1 MKKTIPFLLLLVL
14 LIASCD
20 KPTTS
25 TSPTDSDSSDTSGE
39 YSQAYAERIEGMQS
53 INVQVNDEDKTTG
66 VIVDYNESAPLGSS
80 AHPLSTAESDY
91 LEIVTFEQ
99 PYEYGD
105 AYLITAGNASIVIDM
120 GNSSNSSFSDGTTYF
135 DLLKNTYDQ
144 YLADGHLD
152 LLILTHPHADHYGG
166 YPALKSAVS
175 SIDMIVDYGYYYSGG
190 ESYRRNIRDYY
201 VNAGTEYH
209 RIYDMVH
216 ETNSGMK
223 RTYITSELFIDW
235 LDTGY
240 YQETYSSGPTVDD
253 LNVTSVA
260 GILAYREFSYFF
272 SGDLQDNSDGYDGSG
287 GLGESNLV
295 SLNSTDTARFHKV
308 TMMKAAHH
316 GSSKAN
322 NNVLLNVLQPKI
334 VTISAGAPD
343 PSTSYGGKTGVCG
356 GHPHYAALARY
367 LTQGSKRIVPKLF
380 LNFVN
385 GTTSFVTDG
394 LTSVYM
400 EGAPLHMSYQG
411 TYGSGQI
418 SKVYGAIDDIH
429 HHIQETSWASVCHGL

>member
-1 MKKTIPFLLLLVL
+1 MKKVLPFLLLLIL
-14 LIASCD
+14 TLTSCD
-20 KPTTS
+20 KPNTS
-25 TSPTDSDSSDTSGE
+25 TSPTDTVSSDTSGDFSE
-39 YSQAYAERIEGMQS
+39 GYAQRVEEMSQID
-53 INVQVNDEDKTTG
+53 IQVNSEDKTEG
-66 VIVDYNESAPLGSS
+66 VTAAYDENAPLGSS
-80 AHPLSTAESDY
+80 AHPLSISESEY
-91 LEIVTFEQ
+91 MEIVTFEQ

-105 AYLITAGNASIVIDM
+105 AYLITAGDASIVIDM
-120 GNSSNSSFSDGTTYF
+120 GNSSNADFSDGTSYY

-144 YLADGHLD
+144 YLDDGHLD

-166 YPALKSAVS
+166 YPALKSAVAS
-175 SIDMIVDYGYYYSGG
+175 VDMIVDYGYYYSGG
-190 ESYRRNIRDYY
+190 ENYRRNIRDYY
-201 VNAGTEYH
+201 VNSGAEYH

-216 ETNSGMK
+216 ETNSGMR

-240 YQETYSSGPTVDD
+240 YQETYASGPMVDD

-260 GILAYREFSYFF
+260 GILAYRNFSYFF
-272 SGDLQDNSDGYDGSG
+272 SGDLQDNSDGYEGSG

-295 SLNSTDTARFHKV
+295 SLNNTDTARFHKV

-316 GSSKAN
+316 GSTKAN

-367 LTQGSKRIVPKLF
+367 LTQGSKRVVPKMY

-394 LTSVYM
+394 LTSVFM
-400 EGAPLHMSYQG
+400 EGSPLHMSYEG

-418 SKVYGAIDDIH
+418 HKAFGSIDDIH
-429 HHIQETSWASVCHGL
+429 HHIQQTSWASVCHGL